1 MKFSLK
7 LLFIIIFFVVIK
19 IINATFKNS
28 IVSNEIL
35 KECLKCDKKKN
46 NNTSCK
52 KCPATEILNNLKILT
67 PDETLNEII
76 FNNKSIARYGDV
88 EFDLIFGIDK
98 KGFQNSNKNISEKLR
113 EVLYKSEKNLLIGL
127 PNGFNENY
135 RNLYVEDSKRFW
147 EKWTNKNKYKLVN
160 LIDFNKTFRS
170 TDISRFYS
178 KYKDRSH
185 ISEYIKKLKMVWDN
199 KDIVM
204 IEGEKTRLGLG
215 NDLFNNTKSIQRI
228 LCPNSNAYDLY
239 DKIYNEAIRINKEK
253 LIILALGPTA
263 TILAYD
269 LNKIGYQV
277 IDVGHVD
284 IEYEWYL
291 RKAKYKMKIE
301 NKHIYEIKD
310 GTIIDNNVH
319 DENYNKQIIVKISN

>member
-1 MKFSLK
+1 
-7 LLFIIIFFVVIK
+7 LFIEDNNK
-19 IINATFKNS
+19 
-28 IVSNEIL
+28 IL
-35 KECLKCDKKKN
+35 KKCLKCDKKKVLSN
-46 NNTSCK
+46 KDCK
-52 KCPATEILNNLKILT
+52 ICPATKILNNLKILT

-76 FNNKSIARYGDV
+76 YNNKSLARYGDV
-88 EFDLIFGIDK
+88 EFELIFGINK
-98 KGFQNSNKNISEKLR
+98 EGFQNSNKNISEKLR
-113 EVLYKSEKNLLIGL
+113 EVLCNNEKNLLIGI

-135 RNLYVEDSKRFW
+135 RNLYVEKSKRFW

-160 LIDFNKTFRS
+160 LIDLNKTYRS

-185 ISEYIKKLKMVWDN
+185 IGEYVKKLKMVWDN

-215 NDLFNNTKSIQRI
+215 NDLFSNAKSIQRI
-228 LCPNSNAYDLY
+228 LCPNSNAFDLY
-239 DKIYNEAIRINKEK
+239 DKIYNEAIKIDKEK

-269 LNKIGYQV
+269 LNKLGYQV

-291 RKAKYKMKIE
+291 RKAEYKMKIE
-301 NKHIYEIKD
+301 NKHIYEIKN
-310 GTIIDNNVH
+310 GTIIDDDVH
-319 DENYNKQIIVKISN
+319 DENYNKQIIIKILN